1 MSRLQGGR
9 ARKLSKVREWGP
21 EKENVLVRVFRR
33 IQIHVFRVFRL
44 RLLRVYILELLL
56 LLVTIR

>member
-1 MSRLQGGR
+1 MSEM
-9 ARKLSKVREWGP
+9 RERGS
-21 EKENVLVRVFRR
+21 EKENVFLRVLRR

-44 RLLRVYILELLL
+44 RLLRVHILELLL